1 MHAYAYR
8 LESRKIGHGAKGY
21 QQSLPSKLNPLGIGL
36 MVLIAVSLI
45 WHSWAGGTEK
55 APQADTV
62 LRSTLTNGLRVVIVR
77 NDLAPVVTT
86 VMNYLVGSNDAPEG
100 FPGTAHAL
108 EHMMFRGSPGLSAGQ
123 LANITAAMGGM
134 FNAATQQTVTQ
145 YFLTAPKEDLDVALH
160 IEADRMQGVL
170 STETLWDQERGA
182 IEEEVAQDLSS
193 PEYLAYTRLLRA
205 IFHGTP
211 YAYTPL
217 GTKPSFDKTTGEML
231 RSFHDKWYTPPNAIL
246 VIVGDVEPRDAFAQV
261 KRFFGE
267 IPAGR
272 IPKRL
277 PIRLEHVQPE
287 AFQMKTDQPYGLVII
302 AFRLPG
308 YGSPDYAAAQIL
320 TNVLDSTRNHLHNLV
335 TEGKALDV
343 GFSSHFLPDAG
354 IGYVMAAYS
363 KGADAQT
370 LADEIKRILKTN
382 IRNGFDPNLVE
393 AAKRQEITSAE
404 MRKDS
409 IFHLAMAW
417 SHALAVAGRH
427 SPEEDLKLFH
437 QVSAAEV
444 NQVARKYLDLN
455 ESASAVLVPESS
467 GKPSTSGGFRQVE
480 SFSLKPKRGIKLPEW
495 AQKALAKFT
504 VPPSH
509 LHPSVVHMPNGL
521 TLIIQTESVS
531 SVVSIFGQIRN
542 KPEITEPAGKE
553 GVSQVLDQM
562 LPYGT
567 KTLDRLAFQKA
578 LDDIG
583 AAESVGTTD
592 FSLHV
597 LSEDA
602 DRGVFLLADHML
614 NPALPET
621 AFKIVT
627 QQVASIVDAQLQSPD
642 YLARRAL
649 KKMLFPKNDPTLRQA
664 TKNSV
669 LALTLADVKEYH
681 RKIFRPDLTT
691 LVVIGDITPA
701 RAGQIIEK
709 YFGGWEA
716 RGPRPH
722 SDLPPVPAN
731 NQATTVSVPNNR
743 RLQDKV
749 ILAETIGLTRSNPDY
764 YALELGN
771 HVLGGGFYATRLYQD
786 LREETGLVYYVGSE
800 FNVGKTRGV
809 YLVDYACN
817 PSNVTRAYTIVRQN
831 LKAMQTTPVTAAE
844 LQQAKMMLVR
854 EIPLAEASTES
865 IARGLLSRDALG
877 LPPDEPTRAAQR
889 YVALTAETVRAAF
902 VKWIRP
908 DDLVQVIEGPTPP

>member
-1 MHAYAYR
+1 MHSYAYR
-8 LESRKIGHGAKGY
+8 LQSREIGHGAKRY
-21 QQSLPSKLNPLGIGL
+21 QQSSPSKFHPLQIGV
-36 MVLIAVSLI
+36 MVIIAVLLT
-45 WHSWAGGTEK
+45 WHPWALGTDK

-86 VMNYLVGSNDAPEG
+86 VMNYLVGSNEAPEG

-170 STETLWDQERGA
+170 STHALWDQERGA

-193 PEYLAYTRLLRA
+193 PEYLAYTRLLEA
-205 IFHGTP
+205 IFRGTP
-211 YAYTPL
+211 YAHTPL

-231 RSFHDKWYTPPNAIL
+231 KSFHDKWYTPPNAIL
-246 VIVGDVEPRDAFAQV
+246 VIVGDVEPQDAFAQV

-277 PIRLEHVQPE
+277 PIRLEHVQSE

-320 TNVLDSTRNHLHNLV
+320 TNVLDSTRNLLHNLV

-455 ESASAVLVPESS
+455 ESVSAVLVPESS
-467 GKPSTSGGFRQVE
+467 GKPSASGGFRQVE
-480 SFSLKPKRGIKLPEW
+480 SFSLKPKRGVKLPEW

-521 TLIIQTESVS
+521 TLIVQNETVS
-531 SVVSIFGQIRN
+531 RVVSIFGHIRN

-553 GVSQVLDQM
+553 GISQVLDQM

-567 KTLDRLAFQKA
+567 TTLDRLAFQRA

-583 AAESVGTTD
+583 AKEFVGTTD

-597 LSEDA
+597 LSGEA
-602 DRGVFLLADHML
+602 DRGVSLLADHML
-614 NPALPET
+614 NPGLPDT
-621 AFKIVT
+621 AFKVVI
-627 QQVASIVDAQLQSPD
+627 QQVASVVDAQLQSPD

-669 LALTLADVKEYH
+669 LALTTADVNEYH

-716 RGPRPH
+716 RGPRPD

-749 ILAETIGLTRSNPDY
+749 ILAETIGLTRSKPDY

-844 LQQAKMMLVR
+844 LQQAQMMLVR

-877 LPPDEPTRAAQR
+877 LPLDEPTRAARR

-902 VKWIRP
+902 AKWIRP